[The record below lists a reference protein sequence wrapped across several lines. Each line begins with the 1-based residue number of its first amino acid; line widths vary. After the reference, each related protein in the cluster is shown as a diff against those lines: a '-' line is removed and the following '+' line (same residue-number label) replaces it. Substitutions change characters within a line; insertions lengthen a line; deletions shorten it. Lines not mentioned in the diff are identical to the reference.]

1 MPRPRE
7 MNGFSAPTIWA
18 DDPSTGRRR
27 DLGMEEDLAFW
38 AWATVEVLRA
48 TGVRI
53 EELTELS
60 HHSLVQYRLP
70 TTGEL
75 VPLLQIAPSKTD
87 TERLLVVDPGLAD
100 VLSTIICRIRNTQGT
115 VPLVV
120 AYDEHERLWNPPM
133 PL

>member
-60 HHSLVQYRLP
+60 HHSRVQYRLP
-70 TTGEL
+70 TTGAL

-87 TERLLVVDPGLAD
+87 TERLLVVSPELAE
-100 VLSTIICRIRNTQGT
+100 VLSTIMSRIRDPGGKGPCIGQLGADHQK
-115 VPLVV
+115 PLGIG
-120 AYDEHERLWNPPM
+120 L
-133 PL
+133 

>member
-48 TGVRI
+48 SRVRSAPGAI
-53 EELTELS
+53 PVISAYDRREYVWLAPSPWLYQRRPGTEHRRICEGAIRNMLNAA
-60 HHSLVQYRLP
+60 
-70 TTGEL
+70 L
-75 VPLLQIAPSKTD
+75 VPPA
-87 TERLLVVDPGLAD
+87 
-100 VLSTIICRIRNTQGT
+100 
-115 VPLVV
+115 
-120 AYDEHERLWNPPM
+120 
-133 PL
+133 